1 LLDLAGIR
9 KASDLVFGEHK
20 RAVNP
25 YIEDAI
31 LALDELRLDT
41 ELLLQ

>member
-9 KASDLVFGEHK
+9 KASDLVFGKHE

-25 YIEDAI
+25 DVEHAV
-31 LALDELRLDT
+31 ATLDQLRLDT
-41 ELLLQ
+41 ELLFE